1 MKIDVL
7 GAEYTLTVIRGS
19 KEPRLK
25 DCDGFCDET
34 TKEMLVENYEDS
46 KGEPNCKQ
54 NLLVQTNK
62 VKRHEII
69 HAFLFESGL
78 AENSSWAQ
86 NEEMV
91 DFFAIQFPKLL
102 KGNCQPPFW
111 GLSRTDRAISG
122 HMKTCFPCARHG
134 LRLISRRR
142 IGRINN

>member
-19 KEPRLK
+19 KEPGLK

-46 KGEPNCKQ
+46 KGEPNSKQ

-78 AENSSWAQ
+78 AENSYWAQ

-102 KGNCQPPFW
+102 KAFEQADA
-111 GLSRTDRAISG
+111 L
-122 HMKTCFPCARHG
+122 
-134 LRLISRRR
+134 
-142 IGRINN
+142 

>member
-34 TKEMLVENYEDS
+34 TKEMLVENYE
-46 KGEPNCKQ
+46 
-54 NLLVQTNK
+54 
-62 VKRHEII
+62 
-69 HAFLFESGL
+69 SGL
-78 AENSSWAQ
+78 AENSNWAQ

-102 KGNCQPPFW
+102 KAFEQADA
-111 GLSRTDRAISG
+111 L
-122 HMKTCFPCARHG
+122 
-134 LRLISRRR
+134 
-142 IGRINN
+142 

>member
-1 MKIDVL
+1 MKINVL
-7 GAEYTLTVIRGS
+7 GTEYTLTVCGDE
-19 KEPRLK
+19 KEPRLVGR
-25 DCDGFCDET
+25 DGFCDET
-34 TKEMLVENYEDS
+34 TKELMVENYEDS

-54 NLLVQTNK
+54 NLLIQTNK

-102 KGNCQPPFW
+102 KAFEQADA
-111 GLSRTDRAISG
+111 L
-122 HMKTCFPCARHG
+122 
-134 LRLISRRR
+134 
-142 IGRINN
+142 

>member
-1 MKIDVL
+1 MKINVL
-7 GAEYTLTVIRGS
+7 GAEYTLTVCQGS

-34 TKEMLVENYEDS
+34 TKELLVENYEDS

-54 NLLVQTNK
+54 NLLLQTNK

-78 AENSSWAQ
+78 AENSYWAQ

-102 KGNCQPPFW
+102 KAFEQADA
-111 GLSRTDRAISG
+111 L
-122 HMKTCFPCARHG
+122 
-134 LRLISRRR
+134 
-142 IGRINN
+142 